1 MVQRVPAIFL
11 TGKSFFEKLPLFQ
24 SLQNFFSDGAAHL
37 RFFSVIV
44 FSSFL
49 WKTNV
54 FLFSFTNESLIFFKK
69 MKEYYQFTLV

>member
-1 MVQRVPAIFL
+1 MVQRVPAFFL
-11 TGKSFFEKLPLFQ
+11 TGKSFFEKLPLFRN
-24 SLQNFFSDGAAHL
+24 LQNLFSDGAAHL
-37 RFFSVIV
+37 RFFSIIG

-54 FLFSFTNESLIFFKK
+54 FLFSFTNDSLIFSKK